1 MLLPSL
7 LALSLLAGV
16 GPGGPPIKYKF
27 TSKNV
32 TSADLSAMGQ
42 GKQDIAMSVTA
53 FFAVTMTDTT
63 GGQIAHVLID
73 SLQLDAGQMGA
84 MLPDS
89 MLQTK
94 AGTFFHLYIVDGR
107 IKGGMTPS
115 QMSMGAAQAIP
126 GVQMLFSGIKA
137 DRAVGSSWVDTLVVD
152 STASVAGTDMHIAN
166 KTLTTW
172 TVTARDGDN
181 VVLDATTTGTT
192 TMNLM
197 GNDVQATTSGKQ
209 HLVATRQGPPR
220 EGTSETKAEMA
231 MAMGGTSIPMTT
243 TVSATLTRLP

>member
-16 GPGGPPIKYKF
+16 GPAGPPVKYKF

-42 GKQDIAMSVTA
+42 GKQDITMSVTA
-53 FFAVTMTDTT
+53 FLAVTMSDTT

-94 AGTFFHLYIVDGR
+94 PGTFFHLYIVNGKIKDGL
-107 IKGGMTPS
+107 TPS
-115 QMSMGAAQAIP
+115 QMSMGAAQTLP
-126 GVQMLFSGIKA
+126 GIQMLFPGIKA
-137 DRAVGSSWVDTLVVD
+137 DRPVGASWVDTVAVD
-152 STASVAGTDMHIAN
+152 STASVAGTDLHIAN
-166 KTLTTW
+166 KTMTTW
-172 TVTARDGDN
+172 TVTSQNGDN
-181 VVLDATTTGTT
+181 IVLDATTTGTT

-209 HLVATRQGPPR
+209 HLVAAKQGPMR
-220 EGTSETKAEMA
+220 EGTSETKAEMSMA
-231 MAMGGTSIPMTT
+231 MAGSSIPMTT
-243 TVSATLTRLP
+243 TVTAALTRMP